1 MILNVKEY
9 VTERKKELAE
19 TIGDLN
25 RPPRLLIIQLG
36 NDNRSNA
43 YIKGKLKDAAEL
55 GIIAD
60 VYSFMRVD
68 EIINCLGAI
77 NRLRYCDSY
86 DGIIIEDS
94 LGMTK
99 EEKDRIKAVLLPD
112 QDIDGFLE
120 NSHYQ
125 PCTPTGIIKLIDK
138 FYGISLAGVNVAVIG
153 RGELVGKP
161 LVPMLIDKHA
171 TVFSCNS
178 KTENLQEIIE
188 KADLIITAAGY
199 KKLIHNLP
207 KDDSHTYY
215 IIDAGINFDDA
226 GNICGDCGRS
236 LYKQDNVFITPVPG
250 GVGLMTRLV
259 LMENVIEASK
269 KNQTIEMLE
278 SF

>member
-9 VTERKKELAE
+9 VAERKKELAE

-68 EIINCLGAI
+68 EIINYLGAI
-77 NRLRYCDSY
+77 NRLRFYDSY

-120 NSHYQ
+120 DSHYQ

-138 FYGISLAGVNVAVIG
+138 FYGISLC
-153 RGELVGKP
+153 R
-161 LVPMLIDKHA
+161 
-171 TVFSCNS
+171 
-178 KTENLQEIIE
+178 
-188 KADLIITAAGY
+188 
-199 KKLIHNLP
+199 
-207 KDDSHTYY
+207 
-215 IIDAGINFDDA
+215 
-226 GNICGDCGRS
+226 
-236 LYKQDNVFITPVPG
+236 
-250 GVGLMTRLV
+250 
-259 LMENVIEASK
+259 
-269 KNQTIEMLE
+269 
-278 SF
+278 